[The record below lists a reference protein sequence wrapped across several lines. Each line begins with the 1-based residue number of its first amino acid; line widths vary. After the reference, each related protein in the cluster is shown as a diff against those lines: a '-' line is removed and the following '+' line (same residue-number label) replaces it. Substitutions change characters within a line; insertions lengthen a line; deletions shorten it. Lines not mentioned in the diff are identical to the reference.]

1 MPRVYNLQD
10 CKSNMQGIKKI
21 MALLWRTESN
31 LECTR
36 ECSGDLKQHLK
47 IVLRISQTL
56 TAKFTFEWK
65 SQSLAVSYS
74 LELKSL
80 IRYDLLWAMGRI
92 SLPKK
97 QRKFIGLQLVP
108 GVIIASEPYEWISH
122 LRKLIR
128 RSHNE
133 WPDFL
138 FSDSISLPHLIGLGW
153 HISAGW
159 KSTSLL
165 LWQSELFWLLTA
177 AEKLICESGNTKQR
191 KSAI

>member
-1 MPRVYNLQD
+1 
-10 CKSNMQGIKKI
+10 MQGIKKI

-36 ECSGDLKQHLK
+36 ECSGDLKHHLK

-56 TAKFTFEWK
+56 TTKFTFEWK

-138 FSDSISLPHLIGLGW
+138 FSDS
-153 HISAGW
+153 GW
-159 KSTSLL
+159 KTNMRVGKHKTTKIRNLVRGYVL
-165 LWQSELFWLLTA
+165 KRRKQ
-177 AEKLICESGNTKQR
+177 GNR
-191 KSAI
+191 E